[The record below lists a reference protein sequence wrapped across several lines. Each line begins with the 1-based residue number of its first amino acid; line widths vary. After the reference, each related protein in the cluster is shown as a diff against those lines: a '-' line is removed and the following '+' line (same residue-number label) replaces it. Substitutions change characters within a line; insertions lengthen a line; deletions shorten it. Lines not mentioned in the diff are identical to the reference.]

1 MTARDAYQASVASA
15 EKTKVATN
23 QANALAAQETIN
35 GSGVNAGTNPALGVA
50 AGSALDTAT
59 RNSNATLA
67 AARMKAEHDKQVAIQ
82 AAKDTLRATGDLAP
96 L

>member
-23 QANALAAQETIN
+23 QANALTAQETIN

-50 AGSALDTAT
+50 AGSALDKPDEPSVGTTVTA
-59 RNSNATLA
+59 S
-67 AARMKAEHDKQVAIQ
+67 
-82 AAKDTLRATGDLAP
+82 
-96 L
+96 